1 MRAAFLALCAL
12 FVPRVA
18 AAHDGPAYPI
28 IVDRP
33 LGGGTYLFSVWT
45 DPDVGDGTF
54 YLMFDRAPDR
64 PLPAQINAA
73 IWVEPIDHRLPPVR
87 YIAEPMKPSADGL
100 RKIAITKFDVQG
112 SWHARFV
119 VGTSTTQEDVVES
132 DVDVTPPGG
141 GPLSMA
147 WYLMPFAI
155 VAFIWLKAAFARR
168 AP

>member
-1 MRAAFLALCAL
+1 MRALISAL
-12 FVPRVA
+12 FVLLLPCVA

-33 LGGGTYLFSVWT
+33 LGGGAYLFSVWT

-54 YLMFDRAPDR
+54 YLMFDPAPDR
-64 PLPAQINAA
+64 PLPAQIDAA
-73 IWVEPIDHRLPPVR
+73 VWVEPIDHRLPAVR
-87 YIAEPMKPSADGL
+87 YAAEPMKPSADGL
-100 RKIAITKFDVQG
+100 RMIAIAKFDVQG
-112 SWHARFV
+112 LWRARFV
-119 VGTSTTQEDVVES
+119 VGTSKSQEDVVES

-141 GPLSMA
+141 GPLSMV

-155 VAFIWLKAAFARR
+155 VAFVWLRVVFARR